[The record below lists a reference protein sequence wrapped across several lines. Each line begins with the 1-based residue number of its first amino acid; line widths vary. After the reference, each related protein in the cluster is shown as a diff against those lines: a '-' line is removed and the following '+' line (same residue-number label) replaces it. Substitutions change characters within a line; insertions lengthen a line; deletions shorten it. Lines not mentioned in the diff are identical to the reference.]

1 MNVSPKAKDIMV
13 AKVILLVLLP
23 ELELFGYTKQKVTS
37 KAFLKI
43 LLTFQELSAMLTWKH
58 NKLGQT
64 KPLLY
69 SFAYLCF
76 QIHKAKTKL
85 KLKPSCQNSKMY
97 KTEIKLFISPNTGH
111 TMLKYLTFQYFYVT
125 VFQ

>member
-1 MNVSPKAKDIMV
+1 MNVSPKAKDTMV

-23 ELELFGYTKQKVTS
+23 ELELFGYTKQKITS

-43 LLTFQELSAMLTWKH
+43 LLTFQGLSAMLTRKH

-69 SFAYLCF
+69 SWILAVSNI
-76 QIHKAKTKL
+76 Q
-85 KLKPSCQNSKMY
+85 SKD
-97 KTEIKLFISPNTGH
+97 KTET
-111 TMLKYLTFQYFYVT
+111 
-125 VFQ
+125 